1 MTTVL
6 LVDKVGTIKPLKIKE
21 YNEEDFYKKCGYKS
35 SSNFQKQHTWKVRV
49 NGTNYWISLFAKS
62 DVKGSL
68 GENKYEFPP
77 PVDSV
82 LYFGTC
88 LLAGYTDG
96 TEPFSLSV
104 ELWDTIYN
112 KLYGGFENLAD
123 TAEKDEQEPDELEHI
138 PDHKKTKE
146 GYLKDGFVVETKNK
160 KVSGTSSSSKSK
172 KSSQSTTTSA
182 GTNKKVVGG
191 GGGGGCGGSSAI
203 SGPISSSYDEDNTS
217 EDADDESTVYT
228 DIDEDD
234 EDEDEPVK
242 SSVSKKKETSG
253 TSAKKKGTPK
263 EDSNPIELSV
273 NDLLITDELVEE
285 PYI

>member
-35 SSNFQKQHTWKVRV
+35 SSNFKKQHTWKIRV
-49 NGTNYWISLFAKS
+49 NGTTYWVSLFAKS

-88 LLAGYTDG
+88 LLACYTNERD
-96 TEPFSLSV
+96 PFSLTV
-104 ELWDTIYN
+104 ELWNNIYN

-123 TAEKDEQEPDELEHI
+123 TAEKDELEPDELDHI

-146 GYLKDGFVVETKNK
+146 GYLKDGFVVETKTK
-160 KVSGTSSSSKSK
+160 KVSSSSVSSSSSSSSKSK
-172 KSSQSTTTSA
+172 KTSTQKTTAVS
-182 GTNKKVVGG
+182 TKKGG
-191 GGGGGCGGSSAI
+191 GGGTT
-203 SGPISSSYDEDNTS
+203 SYDEGDVS
-217 EDADDESTVYT
+217 EDNDDDDDDTSTVYT
-228 DIDEDD
+228 DVDDD
-234 EDEDEPVK
+234 EDEEPSK
-242 SSVSKKKETSG
+242 SVGNKKKESSG
-253 TSAKKKGTPK
+253 ASLKKKGISK
-263 EDSNPIELSV
+263 EEEVPIELSV

>member
-88 LLAGYTDG
+88 LLAGYTNG

-160 KVSGTSSSSKSK
+160 KVSGTSSSKSK

-182 GTNKKVVGG
+182 GTNKKVGG
-191 GGGGGCGGSSAI
+191 GGGGGGGVGSSAI

-217 EDADDESTVYT
+217 EDADDESTIYT
-228 DIDEDD
+228 DIDDD
-234 EDEDEPVK
+234 EDDEDEPVK
-242 SSVSKKKETSG
+242 SSGIKKKETSG
-253 TSAKKKGTPK
+253 TSAKKKGTTK
-263 EDSNPIELSV
+263 EDSNPIELNV
-273 NDLLITDELVEE
+273 NELLITDELKEE
-285 PYI
+285 PYIE

>member
-217 EDADDESTVYT
+217 EDADDESTIYT
-228 DIDEDD
+228 DIDDD
-234 EDEDEPVK
+234 EDDEDEPVK
-242 SSVSKKKETSG
+242 SSGSKKKETSG

-263 EDSNPIELSV
+263 EDSNPIELNV
-273 NDLLITDELVEE
+273 NELLITDELKEE

>member
-35 SSNFQKQHTWKVRV
+35 SANFQKQHTWKVRV

-88 LLAGYTDG
+88 LLAGYTNG

-191 GGGGGCGGSSAI
+191 GGGCGGSSAI

-217 EDADDESTVYT
+217 EDADDESTIYT
-228 DIDEDD
+228 DIDDD
-234 EDEDEPVK
+234 EDDEDEPVK
-242 SSVSKKKETSG
+242 SSGSKKKETSG
-253 TSAKKKGTPK
+253 TSAKKKGTTK
-263 EDSNPIELSV
+263 EDANPIELNV
-273 NDLLITDELVEE
+273 NELLITDELKEE